1 MAKGALNVTLE
12 NEAEILEK
20 LKSLEDGGE
29 KALKGT
35 INQLR
40 RRAPG
45 WVSQEVTNV
54 YGIKK
59 SEIKASGTKEGA
71 GSVSLSGKTVDSLY
85 LVYRGR
91 VLTPT
96 HFSMTPKKRPAGNKR
111 YTVKASIFK
120 GQKKAL
126 GSKVFLGASGGEE
139 TTHIPFQR
147 EGQSRFPIR
156 AIKTVSIPQ
165 MVDNEKVNNAIYE
178 RVETE
183 AVKVLNNQIDRF
195 MK

>member
-1 MAKGALNVTLE
+1 MAKGALNVTFE

-71 GSVSLSGKTVDSLY
+71 GSISLAGKTVDSLY

-96 HFSMTPKKRPAGNKR
+96 HFSMTPKKRPAGNRR
-111 YTVKASIFK
+111 YTVQASIFK
-120 GQKKAL
+120 GQK
-126 GSKVFLGASGGEE
+126 
-139 TTHIPFQR
+139 P
-147 EGQSRFPIR
+147 
-156 AIKTVSIPQ
+156 
-165 MVDNEKVNNAIYE
+165 
-178 RVETE
+178 
-183 AVKVLNNQIDRF
+183 
-195 MK
+195 